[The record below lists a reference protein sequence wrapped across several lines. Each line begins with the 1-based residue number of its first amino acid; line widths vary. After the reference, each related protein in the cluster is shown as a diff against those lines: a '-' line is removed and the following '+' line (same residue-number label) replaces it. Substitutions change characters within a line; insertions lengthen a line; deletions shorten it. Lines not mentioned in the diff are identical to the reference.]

1 MIPCKECLI
10 LAICRTKNRIKCS
23 LLYKWIDDVEDYSE
37 KDTEECFPSL
47 MYFHR
52 STKDIVSLHYYDK
65 QEN

>member
-10 LAICRTKNRIKCS
+10 LAICRNKDRIECS
-23 LLYKWIDDVEDYSE
+23 LLYKWLNHGVYSV
-37 KDTEECFPSL
+37 KDAEECFPSL

-65 QEN
+65 EN